1 MAIPFSILDLAPI
14 VEGGT
19 AASALQNTLDFARHA
34 ERYGYHRYW
43 LAEHHN
49 MPGVASAA
57 TAILIAHVAGGT
69 RSIRVGSGGI
79 MLPNHAPLIVAEQ
92 FGTLETLYPG
102 RIDLG
107 LGRAPGTDRLT
118 SRALRRDLET
128 NAEAFAEDVQE
139 LRHFFEAADL
149 GQAVR
154 AIPGARLKV
163 PLFILG
169 SSVFGASVAAMLG
182 LPFAFASHFAPGV
195 LKAALDL
202 YRARF
207 KPSRQL
213 ERPYVMVAANVVVAE
228 RETEARRMFTSLQQM
243 SLYTL
248 RGSPVALPQPV
259 DDLKRMASAAEIEA
273 INHMFTYSFVGTPE
287 TVTSELRAFLK
298 MTRADELIV
307 SNPIFDHAARLR
319 SLELTAMIRGS
330 ERLRVAN
337 TGAPDLFTTTS
348 R

>member
-1 MAIPFSILDLAPI
+1 MMIPFSILDLAPI

-19 AASALQNTLDFARHA
+19 AVGALQNVLDFARHA

-49 MPGVASAA
+49 MPGIASAA

-107 LGRAPGTDRLT
+107 MGRAPGTDRLT

-139 LRHFFEAADL
+139 LRHFFEAADP

-154 AIPGARLKV
+154 AIPGAGLKV

-182 LPFAFASHFAPGV
+182 LPFAFAAHFAPGA
-195 LKAALDL
+195 LKAALEL
-202 YRARF
+202 YPVAF
-207 KPSRQL
+207 KPSHQL
-213 ERPYVMVAANVVVAE
+213 EGPNVLAAPNVVVAG
-228 RETEARRMFTSLQQM
+228 RETEARRMFTPLHQM
-243 SLYTL
+243 SLTPL
-248 RGSPVALPQPV
+248 PASPVPLP
-259 DDLKRMASAAEIEA
+259 
-273 INHMFTYSFVGTPE
+273 
-287 TVTSELRAFLK
+287 
-298 MTRADELIV
+298 
-307 SNPIFDHAARLR
+307 
-319 SLELTAMIRGS
+319 
-330 ERLRVAN
+330 
-337 TGAPDLFTTTS
+337 
-348 R
+348 